1 MSPREAR
8 RGVVGVAVCL
18 AVLETLGRTGLIDPL
33 LLPLASTVVAGTAR
47 LAIDPDFLADA
58 GHTLLA
64 CGCGLLIAVA
74 VAVPA
79 GLLLGTVPAVESTLR
94 PLIEFLRPI
103 PSVALIPLALFL
115 FTDGTQ
121 AKVALI
127 VFTASWPLL
136 INTMYGLRE
145 VDPVAKDTLRSF
157 GFGPLA
163 VVVRVSL
170 PSAAPFVVTGVRIAA
185 SVALIVAVSVELV
198 AGGAGIGTFLGDA
211 AAGNQRDAMLAAVV
225 WTGVIGL
232 TVNTLLVAAEHRLF
246 GWRHAEA
253 GEAR

>member
-1 MSPREAR
+1 MNLRRVR
-8 RGVVGVAVCL
+8 RGVAGVAVFL

-33 LLPLASTVVAGTAR
+33 LLPLASTVTVRAAG
-47 LAIDPDFLADA
+47 LVIDPSFLSGT

-64 CGCGLLIAVA
+64 CGGGLLLAVA
-74 VAVPA
+74 IAVPA
-79 GLLLGTVPAVESTLR
+79 GLLLGTVPVAESTLR

-115 FTDGTQ
+115 FTDGAQ

-127 VFTASWPLL
+127 VFAASWPLL

-163 VVVRVSL
+163 VVVRVAL
-170 PSAAPFVVTGVRIAA
+170 PSAAPFVVTGVRIAS

-198 AGGAGIGTFLGDA
+198 AGGTGIGTFLSDA
-211 AAGNQRDAMLAAVV
+211 AAGNQREVMLAAVV

-232 TVNTLLVAAEHRLF
+232 AVNTLLVAAERRLF
-246 GWRHAEA
+246 RWHGAGA
-253 GEAR
+253 GESG

>member
-1 MSPREAR
+1 MNPRTAR
-8 RGVVGVAVCL
+8 RGVTGVAALL
-18 AVLETLGRTGLIDPL
+18 AVLETLGRTGLVDPL
-33 LLPLASTVVAGTAR
+33 LLPLASTVTAR
-47 LAIDPDFLADA
+47 AAGLAADPDFLAAA

-64 CGCGLLIAVA
+64 CGGGLLLAVA
-74 VAVPA
+74 AAVPA
-79 GLLLGTVPAVESTLR
+79 GLLLGTVPAVEGALR

-115 FTDGTQ
+115 FADGAQ

-136 INTMYGLRE
+136 INTVYGLRE
-145 VDPVAKDTLRSF
+145 VDPLAKDTLRSF

-163 VVVRVSL
+163 VVLRVSL

-198 AGGAGIGTFLGDA
+198 AGGTGIGTFLSDA
-211 AAGNQRDAMLAAVV
+211 AAGNRRDVMLAAVV

-232 TVNTLLVAAEHRLF
+232 ALNALLVAAEHRLF
-246 GWRHAEA
+246 GWRRAGA
-253 GEAR
+253 GEVR